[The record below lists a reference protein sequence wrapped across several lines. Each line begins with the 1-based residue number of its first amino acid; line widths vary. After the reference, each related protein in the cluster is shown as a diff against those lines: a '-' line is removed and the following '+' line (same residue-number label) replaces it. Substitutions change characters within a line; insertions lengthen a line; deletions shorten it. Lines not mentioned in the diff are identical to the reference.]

1 MKKFLNNI
9 LKTFI
14 GNIIS
19 LMTGILVGF
28 FIPKMMGLVG
38 YANYKTYTLYLTY
51 IALASLGLGDG
62 LLLKFA
68 GKDREELNPESL
80 RYYIHRY
87 YIQILILFVLS
98 AVASFFIIPADSR
111 FIAIALC
118 FTILSSQT
126 VGLHQ
131 NISVLTNNFGEYS
144 KRIIIKS
151 ACTAAFVLLLYAIF
165 RISGNDIRYE
175 VYVIG
180 VMTIE
185 YSLAIWYVLTY
196 RDFNFGKGL
205 QHSGDEGYFRMLYMG
220 FPLLLSNMAGTI
232 FLTLD
237 RQFVSIL
244 FSKEN
249 YAIYAFAYNML
260 TLVTTMTSAISHVLF
275 PSLRKIES
283 MDIKAYMQ
291 KYLSTFSILVT
302 FCMIVYF
309 PLQVI
314 VEWFLEKYTGSIEIL
329 KIVLPG
335 LVISSCVT
343 VIFFNFY
350 KLENKVKQY
359 FVKTVIGIVF
369 SATMNYFA
377 WILFHDYRAISWA
390 SIISLIFWYGLISE
404 YFVRVYKIRLER
416 VCTYNAVMFVGFY
429 GLTYMISN
437 PYIGAL
443 IYLTLFAVV
452 TVLFY
457 PQKVQEGQVLFAKV
471 LHRKSLKG

>member
-1 MKKFLNNI
+1 MKRFLDNI
-9 LKTFI
+9 FKTFF
-14 GNIIS
+14 GNVIS
-19 LMTGILVGF
+19 LLTGILVGF

-62 LLLKFA
+62 VLLKFA
-68 GKDREELNPESL
+68 GKERDELNPKII
-80 RYYIHRY
+80 RYYIQRY
-87 YIQILILFVLS
+87 YIQILILFFLCVAGSFVL
-98 AVASFFIIPADSR
+98 VPVESR

-126 VGLHQ
+126 VSVHQ

-151 ACTAAFVLLLYAIF
+151 ACTAVFVLALYAVYRF
-165 RISGNDIRYE
+165 TKNEIRYE
-175 VYVIG
+175 IYIIG

-185 YSLAIWYVLTY
+185 YFLALWYVYTY
-196 RDFNFGKGL
+196 YNFNFGKSEKL
-205 QHSGDEGYFRMLYMG
+205 SGDESYFRMLYIG

-237 RQFVSIL
+237 RQYVSIL
-244 FSKEN
+244 FPKES

-275 PSLRKIES
+275 PSMRKIGN
-283 MDIKAYMQ
+283 MDIKVYMQ
-291 KYLSTFSILVT
+291 KYLSTFSILVV

-309 PLQVI
+309 PLSVI
-314 VEWFLEKYTGSIEIL
+314 VNWFLDKYSKSIDIL
-329 KIVLPG
+329 RIILPG

-359 FVKTVIGIVF
+359 FSKTVLSIVF
-369 SATMNYFA
+369 SALMNYFA
-377 WILFHDYRAISWA
+377 WLLFHDYRAISWA
-390 SIISLIFWYGLISE
+390 SIISLVFWFLLVSE
-404 YFVRVYKIRLER
+404 YFVRTYRVHLGR
-416 VCTYNAVMFVGFY
+416 VCLYSIVMFGAFY
-429 GLTYMISN
+429 GLTYSVSN
-437 PYIGAL
+437 PYIGAFVYIL
-443 IYLTLFAVV
+443 VFVIITM
-452 TVLFY
+452 LFY
-457 PQKVQEGQVLFAKV
+457 PTKIKEGRDLWKK
-471 LHRKSLKG
+471 LHRI